1 MENKSRMHKQGIR
14 SKYLGYRD
22 ALGAEVRLQKSMQ
35 IWENIKKQPEFQ
47 EAENVLV
54 YMDYRSEVMT
64 TGLVEEMFLSEAPKR
79 VFAPVVEGMTISFY
93 EIRSLSDL
101 HAGYQDI
108 REPQEDKEKLFTEE
122 IAGQKTLVL
131 VPGSVFD
138 RSGNRMGY
146 GKGFYD
152 RFLKAFPSVKSAGLA
167 FDVQIAP
174 VTIPCEEQDRR
185 VDMVITESE
194 VIRNI

>member
-35 IWENIKKQPEFQ
+35 IWENIRKQPEFQ

-64 TGLVEEMFLSEAPKR
+64 TGLVEEMFLSEVPKH

-174 VTIPCEEQDRR
+174 VTIPLSL
-185 VDMVITESE
+185 IH
-194 VIRNI
+194 I

>member
-35 IWENIKKQPEFQ
+35 IWENIRKQPEFQ

-64 TGLVEEMFLSEAPKR
+64 TGLVEEMFLSEAPKH

-101 HAGYQDI
+101 HAG
-108 REPQEDKEKLFTEE
+108 
-122 IAGQKTLVL
+122 
-131 VPGSVFD
+131 
-138 RSGNRMGY
+138 
-146 GKGFYD
+146 
-152 RFLKAFPSVKSAGLA
+152 
-167 FDVQIAP
+167 
-174 VTIPCEEQDRR
+174 
-185 VDMVITESE
+185 
-194 VIRNI
+194 

>member
-35 IWENIKKQPEFQ
+35 IWENIRKQPEFQ

-64 TGLVEEMFLSEAPKR
+64 TGLVEEMFLSEAPKH

-138 RSGNRMGY
+138 RSGKEIEAYWIILGDVKPFAVMQVAEVNNHV
-146 GKGFYD
+146 FLASSHND
-152 RFLKAFPSVKSAGLA
+152 RSP
-167 FDVQIAP
+167 Q
-174 VTIPCEEQDRR
+174 
-185 VDMVITESE
+185 
-194 VIRNI
+194 